1 MTKNIDILGISD
13 HTSIKFCGLSRLEDI
28 QAANELLPQFAGFV
42 FAKGSIRHV
51 TPERASSMRYLLDEQ
66 ILAVGVFLDDE
77 EDFVTD
83 LLNRGVIDLAQL
95 HGGEDEDYVERV
107 QKATGK
113 PVIKAFRIGTDPEE
127 VLRKASESKADL
139 VLLDSG
145 EGGGVPFDWNLLHGF
160 TRPFILAGGLTPENV
175 AEAIKRTHPYA
186 VDVSSGIE
194 TDGVKDPEK
203 MRAFMEQSRQWQ

>member
-1 MTKNIDILGISD
+1 
-13 HTSIKFCGLSRLEDI
+13 
-28 QAANELLPQFAGFV
+28 
-42 FAKGSIRHV
+42 
-51 TPERASSMRYLLDEQ
+51 MRYLLDEQ